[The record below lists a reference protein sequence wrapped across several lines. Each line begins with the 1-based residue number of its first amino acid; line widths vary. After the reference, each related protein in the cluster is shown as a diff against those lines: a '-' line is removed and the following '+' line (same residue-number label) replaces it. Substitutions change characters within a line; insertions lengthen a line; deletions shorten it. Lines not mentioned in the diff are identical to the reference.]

1 MRPSLVAF
9 TPWTRLEDYQETLR
23 WVDRDNLIR
32 NMDPVQF
39 SIRLLIPP
47 GSPLAELDAMQPH
60 LGEFRQERFS
70 YVWKHPDPRM
80 DHLHGD
86 VSVIVH
92 EAARHQEDSER
103 TFERIWDAAFAV
115 DRATS
120 PPPITRFLPARA
132 TVSPPRLTEPWF
144 C

>member
-1 MRPSLVAF
+1 M
-9 TPWTRLEDYQETLR
+9 
-23 WVDRDNLIR
+23 DR
-32 NMDPVQF
+32 
-39 SIRLLIPP
+39 
-47 GSPLAELDAMQPH
+47 
-60 LGEFRQERFS
+60 
-70 YVWKHPDPRM
+70 
-80 DHLHGD
+80 LHGE

-92 EAARHQEDSER
+92 DAAVHQEDSER

-120 PPPITRFLPARA
+120 APQITRFLPART